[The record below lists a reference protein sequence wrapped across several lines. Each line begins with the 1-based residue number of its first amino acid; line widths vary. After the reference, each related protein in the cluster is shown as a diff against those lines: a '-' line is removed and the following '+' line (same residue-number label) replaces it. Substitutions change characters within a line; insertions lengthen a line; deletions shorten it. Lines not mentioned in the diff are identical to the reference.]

1 YLSQLMNGATSY
13 DAHQAAR
20 STADVGR
27 PVAGTPSF
35 IAGYDAIRKKPIS
48 QGGGLLLDKSDL
60 YAVEGNY
67 NLTPFTK
74 SIADILIG
82 ANYKKYILNSQG
94 TLFADSTGAIKLSQ
108 YGAYIQ
114 ASRQIMD
121 RISLTVS
128 GRYDKADNFKGR
140 FTPRVTALFKI
151 MKDNN
156 IRLSYQTAYR
166 FPSNQ
171 QQFINLQVGSTR
183 LIGSNPTFAAYI
195 NYINNP
201 LYTFTTTPGSSTLT
215 NFKAFTPPEVK
226 PESVSSFELG
236 YKGLLMDS
244 KLLIDVYGYYG
255 QYQDFLGRTNTI
267 QTLTGNAS
275 DTSNA
280 SKRRNISV
288 VINSAD
294 KVKTYGFG
302 IGIDYRLPFN
312 FVVGANIASDKL
324 TDVPANFV
332 AYFNAP
338 EYKANVTFGNSGFGP
353 GKNLGFS
360 VAYRWQDG
368 FYYQGDFA
376 NGNLPAVHNLD
387 AQISLKLPK
396 ANKSIIKL
404 GATNLLNQYYYNA
417 IGNSQ
422 IGGLYYVSF
431 GYNIY

>member
-1 YLSQLMNGATSY
+1 M
-13 DAHQAAR
+13 
-20 STADVGR
+20 
-27 PVAGTPSF
+27 
-35 IAGYDAIRKKPIS
+35 
-48 QGGGLLLDKSDL
+48 LLDKSDL

-226 PESVSSFELG
+226 PEAVSSFELG

-288 VINSAD
+288 
-294 KVKTYGFG
+294 
-302 IGIDYRLPFN
+302 R
-312 FVVGANIASDKL
+312 
-324 TDVPANFV
+324 
-332 AYFNAP
+332 
-338 EYKANVTFGNSGFGP
+338 
-353 GKNLGFS
+353 
-360 VAYRWQDG
+360 
-368 FYYQGDFA
+368 
-376 NGNLPAVHNLD
+376 
-387 AQISLKLPK
+387 
-396 ANKSIIKL
+396 
-404 GATNLLNQYYYNA
+404 
-417 IGNSQ
+417 
-422 IGGLYYVSF
+422 
-431 GYNIY
+431 